1 MLASPGGSPQSAGS
15 PQAQGPTAEVI
26 FGQILQQMQAGMSQM
41 SQRVESKVR
50 VAGGSSTG
58 AGEQRVTAEAQFR
71 AFEAMWWYIKG
82 VGKPEVLKGSHEDAR
97 KVWKTWSY
105 KFESWLLRGT
115 AL

>member
-1 MLASPGGSPQSAGS
+1 M
-15 PQAQGPTAEVI
+15 
-26 FGQILQQMQAGMSQM
+26 
-41 SQRVESKVR
+41 
-50 VAGGSSTG
+50 
-58 AGEQRVTAEAQFR
+58 TAEAQVR